1 MIKHDVIPVP
11 IATQLLDNYQ
21 PGSSFFLSSPQ
32 RTLLAQGTFSEMPT
46 YEGTEELSS
55 LPKRVTAFL
64 NHVKQSQHNISVVVG
79 AVPFDHTKPAHLTVP
94 TTIQWGD
101 GLHFESTNQKEQ
113 SLTSKYEICAIP
125 EPAEYVRGVE
135 QGLNHLESSDLCKV
149 VLSRTLQLTSS
160 TKIDTHQLLYNLA
173 RNNTR
178 GYTFA
183 VDLPIQEAEE
193 WPLGVTPP
201 SSRRRTL
208 IGASPELLVSRS
220 GLQVL
225 ANPLAGSTAR
235 SEDPAEDQQR
245 AAALLASD
253 KDLYEHALVVDAV
266 AAALRPYC
274 NTLDVPSKPSLVQT
288 ATMWHLSTE
297 ISGELAD
304 HSTSALTLAV
314 ALHPTPAVCGS
325 PTEMAREVIREIEPF
340 DRGFYAGMVGWC
352 DSNGDGEWVVTIR
365 CAEVDDH
372 SLRLF
377 AGAGVVLG
385 SSPEGELSET
395 TAKFRTML
403 IGMGLND
410 EQPR

>member
-1 MIKHDVIPVP
+1 MIRQDVIPVTK
-11 IATQLLDNYQ
+11 ATQLLDNYQ

-46 YEGTEELSS
+46 HEGTEELGS
-55 LPKRVTAFL
+55 LPERVTAFL
-64 NHVKQSQHNISVVVG
+64 THVKQSQHNVSVVVG
-79 AVPFDHTKPAHLTVP
+79 AVPFDHTKPAHLIVP
-94 TTIQWGD
+94 MTIQWGD
-101 GLHFESTNQKEQ
+101 GLHFESMNQKEQ
-113 SLTSKYEICAIP
+113 TLTSEYEICAIP

-135 QGLNHLESSDLCKV
+135 QGLKHMESSDLCKV

-160 TKIDTHQLLYNLA
+160 TIIDTRKLLYNLA
-173 RNNTR
+173 RNNTHGH
-178 GYTFA
+178 GYTIA
-183 VDLPIQEAEE
+183 VDLPIREVEE
-193 WPLGVTPP
+193 MQLGVTPP

-220 GLQVL
+220 GLQVR

-245 AAALLASD
+245 AAALLSSD

-274 NTLDVPSKPSLVQT
+274 KALDVPSKPSLVQT

-304 HSTSALTLAV
+304 PSTSALTLAV

-352 DSNGDGEWVVTIR
+352 DSNGDGEWIVTIR
-365 CAEVDDH
+365 CAEVDDY

-377 AGAGVVLG
+377 AGAGVVVG

-403 IGMGLND
+403 MGMGLK
-410 EQPR
+410 